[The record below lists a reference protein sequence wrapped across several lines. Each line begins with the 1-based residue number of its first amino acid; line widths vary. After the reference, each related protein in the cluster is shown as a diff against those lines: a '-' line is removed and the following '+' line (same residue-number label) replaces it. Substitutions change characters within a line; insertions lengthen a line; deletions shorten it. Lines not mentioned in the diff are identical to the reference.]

1 MCANAV
7 TLVNVPGEVA
17 ENVCRTGTNKPE
29 NISTGCRL
37 GLVWCYKRYQGLEPQ
52 GTPGGKESR
61 SEQRDIGKRRLD
73 SLPIV
78 VGLVLQAVSGPG
90 ASRYFW
96 RCKYKSIE
104 EKENISTIVA
114 VWGYSTRSDRAWS
127 LIGLVWSYSGDRA
140 WSLKALLEMQNK
152 KEK

>member
-1 MCANAV
+1 M
-7 TLVNVPGEVA
+7 VNVPGEVA
-17 ENVCRTGTNKPE
+17 EKVCRTGTNKPE

-52 GTPGGKESR
+52 GIPGDRESR
-61 SEQRDIGKRRLD
+61 SEQRNIKKGTPRQVADCGWSGVKSGIRAWSLKVFLEVQVQVSRREREHLD
-73 SLPIV
+73 NCGRM
-78 VGLVLQAVSGPG
+78 GLVWS
-90 ASRYFW
+90 
-96 RCKYKSIE
+96 
-104 EKENISTIVA
+104 
-114 VWGYSTRSDRAWS
+114 YSTRSDRAWS